1 MDAYYLNNPRIQEW
15 INQIMEHI
23 FTSCILTGVDSEAEF
38 QKGCEL
44 VIKLTSI
51 LHEIPTIPSE
61 FLEDGMKQLFEQQL
75 PDARVIDSL
84 PAFQPTMDR
93 MIHEGILKV
102 TATPIKVEVS
112 HLEFVIDSEIPALTT
127 AELQAKADALTLS
140 EALAQADKQAK
151 ADALALSEALAQA
164 DKQAKAD
171 ALALSEALSQADK
184 QAKADAL
191 ALSEALAQVKALTQA
206 EKQAKADAIPLAEA
220 LAKAEMKAKS
230 NALAL
235 AEILTQV
242 NALTQTEAQAKDDA
256 LALSEVLAH
265 ADAQAKADAQA
276 LADAFA
282 QVDTLTK
289 ALTQANSHA
298 QTLTLALAQ
307 ADAQSKADA
316 QVLAEVLTQAEKRA
330 EADALAQAE
339 KQSKAD
345 ALVLAEVQAQADAQA
360 LDEFLT
366 QTELQGKTR
375 QENLLKSVLSNAFP
389 NSTVQWNKDL
399 MGQTFLAQVADI
411 LICLDDP
418 EHPCNLKQY
427 KKDGWKVLVCSS
439 DDLTFPRRLDREI
452 RQLQRSGLR

>member
-1 MDAYYLNNPRIQEW
+1 LDAYYLNNPRIQEW

-151 ADALALSEALAQA
+151 ADALALSEALA
-164 DKQAKAD
+164 
-171 ALALSEALSQADK
+171 QADK

>member
-140 EALAQADKQAK
+140 EALA
-151 ADALALSEALAQA
+151 
-164 DKQAKAD
+164 
-171 ALALSEALSQADK
+171 QADK

>member
-151 ADALALSEALAQA
+151 ADALALSEALA
-164 DKQAKAD
+164 
-171 ALALSEALSQADK
+171 QADK